1 MNNLFIVFLTAIPN
15 SSADKLKYAL
25 MVCVV
30 AYAIWLVVSGKKRV
44 NFDPVFLGSM
54 VVLLVFGSVGI
65 LKDNDPENV
74 FFEISF
80 LFTFAVILKLLIWN
94 HRNSSRFYNLVCFG
108 FSVYLFLKIGLYIF
122 LSFGLISSIE
132 IFHLI
137 KDYAPGAVVS
147 SLLGP
152 IPRIIF
158 TNDFLLP
165 VFMAWLVCM
174 RHFQNISG
182 VIFVPLFWL
191 SAVVVALSF
200 SRYLYVSVF
209 VVFFMAFYLR
219 AGISTAVKYSCAMV
233 LFVVSAAG
241 AVSFLGYEDLISS
254 RIVGSGGRGST
265 SLKFEQS
272 VVLES
277 FYSSPLLGGGFG
289 LDLRL
294 PGRNLNYPFQAEVQW
309 IGYLA
314 KFGMLGTIA
323 TLAIIFHCVRGFLS
337 GNNRNNRVSLIIT
350 IMFLFWLLS
359 GFTNPVLFLFTTTVN
374 YLLLYSVHQE
384 NKKRA

>member
-1 MNNLFIVFLTAIPN
+1 MNNLFIFFLTAVPN
-15 SSADKLKYAL
+15 SSADTVKYAL

-30 AYAIWLVVSGKKRV
+30 AYAIWSAISGKGRLS
-44 NFDPVFLGSM
+44 FDPVFVGSL
-54 VVLLVFGSVGI
+54 VILLVFGSVGI

-74 FFEISF
+74 FIEISF
-80 LFTFAVILKLLIWN
+80 LFTFALILKVLIFN
-94 HRNSSRFYNLVCFG
+94 HRNSSNFCNSVCIG
-108 FSVYLFLKIGLYIF
+108 FSVYLCLKIAFYIF
-122 LSFGLISSIE
+122 LSFGLVSSIE
-132 IFHLI
+132 IYHLI

-147 SLLGP
+147 SLFGA

-165 VFMAWLVCM
+165 VFMVWLLCM
-174 RHFQNISG
+174 RHFGKVSR

-200 SRYLYVSVF
+200 SRYLYASVF

-219 AGISTAVKYSCAMV
+219 AGISTAVKYSCV
-233 LFVVSAAG
+233 VILFVASAAG
-241 AVSFLGYEDLISS
+241 AVMFLGYEDLISS
-254 RIVGSGGRGST
+254 RMLGTGGRGST
-265 SLKFEQS
+265 SLKLEQS

-294 PGRNLNYPFQAEVQW
+294 SGRNLNYPFQAEVQW

-314 KFGMLGTIA
+314 KFGLLGTISI
-323 TLAIIFHCVRGFLS
+323 LAIIFYCVRCFLI
-337 GNNRNNRVSLIIT
+337 GNNRNSRVSLIIT
-350 IMFLFWLLS
+350 FMFLFWLLS

-374 YLLLYSVHQE
+374 YLLMYSVYEE
-384 NKKRA
+384 NKKRV